1 MKRILKMILKIILV
15 LAVITVVLGIWKREE
30 LVRLNAV
37 LTLFSEDRIVQNFS
51 HMDAAFLARDVA
63 RGDGSVSDLPVGA
76 DMVLP
81 PSVAPWIEE
90 RSVTALLVMK
100 GGEIR
105 SEAYFLGTSSDDMRV
120 SWSVAKSF
128 LSALIGILHHDGTI
142 PDLDVPVTQYVPTL
156 AGTAYEGATIRN
168 VLNMAS
174 GVQFDEDYLAFF
186 SDINKMGREIALG
199 GSLDDFA
206 AGLEVQEH
214 SPGEIWQY
222 VSIDTHV
229 IGMVIRGASGREIP
243 DLLSE
248 KIIAP
253 LGFQSTP
260 YYLTDGDGTSF
271 VLGGLNMPTRDYAR
285 FGLMFANG
293 GSWKG
298 EQIVPAEW
306 IAASTAPSAPTA
318 PGEIGYGFQWWVPV
332 GAQPGEYMAR
342 GVYGQYIYI
351 NTAKDVVIATNAAD
365 RKFRQD
371 GVAEQNVA
379 IFREIT
385 ASLD

>member
-15 LAVITVVLGIWKREE
+15 LAVIAVAVGIWKREE
-30 LVRLNAV
+30 LARLNAV
-37 LTLFSEDRIVQNFS
+37 LTLFNQDRIVQNFS
-51 HMDAAFLARDVA
+51 HMDAAFLSREVA
-63 RGDGSVSDLPVGA
+63 RGDGPVSELPAGDV
-76 DMVLP
+76 MELP
-81 PSVAPWIEE
+81 ASVAPWIEE
-90 RSVTALLVMK
+90 RTVTALLVLK
-100 GGEIR
+100 GGEVR
-105 SEAYFLGTSSDDMRV
+105 FEEYYQGTGADDMRI

-128 LSALIGILHHDGTI
+128 LSALIGVLHHDGMI
-142 PDLDVPVTQYVPTL
+142 PDLDAPVTQYVPAL
-156 AGTAYEGATIRN
+156 AGSAYEGATIRN

-199 GSLDDFA
+199 GSLDDFS
-206 AGLEVQEH
+206 AGLEVQEFT
-214 SPGEIWQY
+214 PGETWQY

-229 IGMVIRGASGREIP
+229 IGMVIRGATGREIP

-253 LGFQSTP
+253 LGFESTP

-293 GSWKG
+293 GEWNG
-298 EQIVPAEW
+298 EQVVPAEW
-306 IAASTAPSAPTA
+306 VAASTAPSAPTA
-318 PGEIGYGFQWWVPV
+318 PGEIGYGFQWWVPL
-332 GAQPGEYMAR
+332 GAESGEYMAR

-365 RKFRQD
+365 RRFRED
-371 GVAEQNVA
+371 GVADQNVA
-379 IFREIT
+379 IFRAIT
-385 ASLD
+385 SALD